1 MKSIQSDFV
10 VVIIAECTIVH
21 LLYIYWTL
29 GHGMRFIN
37 MIYRYLVLW
46 LLAFPLSAQQVNIAV
61 NANLL
66 EAIERKNFE
75 PCVKTS
81 SFAPFRNNEGVLEL
95 FILCQALFE
104 ANIDFLPHFIS
115 VPNKQRALW
124 LIKQG
129 KADVSSD
136 PVRYGSVLQDDLEA
150 GSLVISQAIHNNRP
164 IIYAFYT
171 AATNERAQ
179 NVNSL
184 DELIQL
190 KAAIPP
196 TWHHQIDLLDKL
208 QIKYEFVQYV
218 NIIKFIDAQR
228 ADISLMEVKGG
239 ENKMYQ
245 REALGIPMA
254 LAGEYYI
261 NITAQS
267 EYYIFSERK
276 ESNKALTQAFNRGLA
291 IVKENDLIEQAFQ
304 NMRPDMSIIQ
314 SWQDITPKAK

>member
-1 MKSIQSDFV
+1 
-10 VVIIAECTIVH
+10 
-21 LLYIYWTL
+21 
-29 GHGMRFIN
+29 

-61 NANLL
+61 NSNLL
-66 EAIERKNFE
+66 EAIERENFE
-75 PCVKTS
+75 PCVKS
-81 SFAPFRNNEGVLEL
+81 PSFAPFRNNEGMLEL

-104 ANIDFLPHFIS
+104 ANIDFVPHFIS

-129 KADVSSD
+129 KADVLSD
-136 PVRYGSVLQDDLEA
+136 PVRYGSALQDDLEA
-150 GSLVISQAIHNNRP
+150 GSLAISQAIHSNRP

-184 DELIQL
+184 DELIKL
-190 KAAIPP
+190 KAAIPS

-208 QIKYEFVQYV
+208 QIKYEFVQYKNV
-218 NIIKFIDAQR
+218 VRFIDAQR

-239 ENKMYQ
+239 GRKIYQ
-245 REALGIPMA
+245 REALGIPLV

-267 EYYIFSERK
+267 EHYIFSERK
-276 ESNKALTQAFNRGLA
+276 ESNKALTKAFNSGLT

-304 NMRPDMSIIQ
+304 NIRPDMSIIQ
-314 SWQDITPKAK
+314 SWQNITPKIN